1 MYVHQWNILRA
12 LGEKE
17 HLFVYLPFRS
27 FTQYW
32 AFLTALEKKNRKNK
46 DNKSDR
52 NGAYEGKVIK
62 VSINVWNCI
71 FKSSQ
76 RIGQCYIPSEFVPF
90 WNCPW
95 VEGIFCSN
103 PLWLLAVCKSTLWN
117 KLSKNG
123 QLIVDWH
130 LCERLVCVAFYRRGW
145 VWAQPWVVV
154 VKWHHRS
161 NGLLWHVPRV
171 KFEMCSWSARLQTR
185 FSDLKR

>member
-1 MYVHQWNILRA
+1 MFINEIYWGLWGKKSI
-12 LGEKE
+12 
-17 HLFVYLPFRS
+17 YLPFRS

-32 AFLTALEKKNRKNK
+32 AFLTALEKKNRKKKTK

-130 LCERLVCVAFYRRGW
+130 LCERLVCVAFYRREGGGHLAIFLGGY
-145 VWAQPWVVV
+145 VPPGTPN
-154 VKWHHRS
+154 WH
-161 NGLLWHVPRV
+161 PI
-171 KFEMCSWSARLQTR
+171 
-185 FSDLKR
+185 LKKISPKINPAF